1 MKLPFSL
8 ETKDHI
14 ITLIDRTS
22 SQKEDSSST
31 QRSLEL
37 FTEYCAADLQ
47 NLQNWQD
54 SFILKD

>member
-31 QRSLEL
+31 
-37 FTEYCAADLQ
+37 EYCAADLQ